1 MAHDVD
7 PEKNDSAL
15 TSPAEDSFLTIG
27 DVTLCDEGDDDL
39 SEEQDTVAVSVS
51 VIEEETTPLIPS
63 EVVTDT
69 LSNKN
74 INGSDSPRIPPG
86 IKTPPTNSGR
96 DYLLLYYE
104 LKKRFRAYTAKQEIK
119 FGTVNERY
127 EQLKEKLDK
136 ELEDHQRESKEFA
149 ERESKL
155 KAEMTTMENRNKELE
170 MKSFDIKIPVIT
182 TTCTKTQSDNLVTDQ
197 PAKETE
203 STAV

>member
-15 TSPAEDSFLTIG
+15 TSPAEDSLLTIG
-27 DVTLCDEGDDDL
+27 DDTLYDEGDDDL
-39 SEEQDTVAVSVS
+39 SGEQDTVAVSVS
-51 VIEEETTPLIPS
+51 VIEEETTPLITS

-69 LSNKN
+69 RSNEN

-86 IKTPPTNSGR
+86 IKTPPSNSGR
-96 DYLLLYYE
+96 DYLLLYNE

-119 FGTVNERY
+119 FGTVNARY

-136 ELEDHQRESKEFA
+136 ELEDHKREFEEFV

-155 KAEMTTMENRNKELE
+155 KEELTTIENRNKELE
-170 MKSFDIKIPVIT
+170 MKSFDIKVKFNELKLKGD
-182 TTCTKTQSDNLVTDQ
+182 C
-197 PAKETE
+197 
-203 STAV
+203 